1 VIVHEGVLS
10 REGNPLSTNTRSAYK
25 HVLVKVKAGQRGFEF
40 PKGTNSKGI
49 TAGNITEVEEG

>member
-1 VIVHEGVLS
+1 VHEGVLS

-25 HVLVKVKAGQRGFEF
+25 HVSVKVKAGQRGFEF

-49 TAGNITEVEEG
+49 TAGNITEVKEG